1 MNIKNLM
8 HLLFMLLLT
17 VTACQRFDYDV
28 VITNGMIYDGSGA
41 EPRQADIAVKDGRI
55 QLIGNL
61 GGDYTTGKT
70 VDAGGMAVAPGF
82 INMLSWAAEP
92 LINDGRSMS
101 NIKQGVTLEI
111 FGEGW
116 SMGPL
121 NPSMKREQQRDSRHE
136 IDWTTLGEFLE
147 WLEKRGI
154 STNIASFVGGTTVRI
169 HQIGHENRLPTRD
182 EMENMRNLVRV
193 AMQEGAMG
201 LGTSLIYAPAFYATT
216 RELIELAKVAAEYDG
231 MYISHLRSEG
241 NRLVE
246 SVEEL
251 LEIAREAGIRA
262 EIHHLKAAGQEN
274 WEKLDEVI
282 ELVEAARADGLD
294 ITANMYT
301 YNAAATSLAAIMP
314 PWTQEGGH
322 EDWIERLNNVVLRRN
337 IMNEILTPS
346 DDWENFYLMAGG
358 GENIILV
365 GFRKEHLRG
374 YVGKTLSEIA
384 ELRGVDEVRTAID
397 LTIEDNSRIGA
408 IYFLMSEENVQRQ
421 IRLPWM
427 SFGSDGGSFTA
438 EGDVLNRRPHPRA
451 YGNFARLL
459 GNYVR
464 DLELISLPEAIYRLT
479 GLPATNLKLR
489 DRGFLREGYHA
500 DIVIFDPGI
509 IDDHATFENPHQ
521 YATGVQHVFVN
532 GVQVLENGDHTGAT
546 PGTVVRGPG
555 WTGWA
560 EQ

>member
-1 MNIKNLM
+1 MKLNIFPRFSLI
-8 HLLFMLLLT
+8 LLLLAM
-17 VTACQRFDYDV
+17 ACQRYDYDV
-28 VITNGMIYDGSGA
+28 VITNGMIYDGTGGD
-41 EPRQADIAVKDGRI
+41 PYQADIAVKDG
-55 QLIGNL
+55 LISIIGTIN
-61 GGDYTTGKT
+61 GDYSAATT
-70 VDAGGMAVAPGF
+70 VDAEGLAVAPGF

-121 NPSMKREQQRDSRHE
+121 NPSMKRERQRETRSDV
-136 IDWTTLGEFLE
+136 DWTTLGEFLE
-147 WLEKRGI
+147 WLERRGV
-154 STNIASFVGGTTVRI
+154 SANIASFVGGTTVRI
-169 HQIGHENRLPTRD
+169 HQIGHDNRLPSRD
-182 EMENMRNLVRV
+182 EMENMRNLVRQ
-193 AMQEGAMG
+193 AMEEGAMG
-201 LGTSLIYAPAFYATT
+201 LGTSLIYAPAFYAST
-216 RELIELAKVAAEYDG
+216 RELIELAKVAGEYDG

-241 NRLVE
+241 NRLIE
-246 SVEEL
+246 SVAEL
-251 LEIAREAGIRA
+251 LEIAREAGVRA

-274 WEKLDEVI
+274 WHKLDEVI
-282 ELVEAARADGLD
+282 EMVEAARAEGME

-322 EDWIERLNNVVLRRN
+322 DDWIERLRNVVLRRN
-337 IMNEILTPS
+337 IINEIRTPS
-346 DDWENFYLMAGG
+346 DEWENFYLMAGG

-365 GFRKEHLRG
+365 GFRRDHLRN
-374 YVGKTLSEIA
+374 YVGYSLSEIA
-384 ELRGVDEVRTAID
+384 ELRGVDEINSAID

-421 IRLPWM
+421 IQLPWM
-427 SFGSDGGSFTA
+427 SFGSDGGSFAA

-459 GNYVR
+459 GKYVR
-464 DLELISLPEAIYRLT
+464 EQQLITLPEAIHRMT

-489 DRGFLREGYHA
+489 GRGFLREGYHA
-500 DIVIFDPGI
+500 DIVVFNPETIE
-509 IDDHATFENPHQ
+509 DHATYENPHQ
-521 YATGVQHVFVN
+521 YATSVKHVFVN
-532 GVQVLENGDHTGAT
+532 GVQVLEDGEHTGAK

-555 WTGWA
+555 WTGWV
-560 EQ
+560 E

>member
-8 HLLFMLLLT
+8 HVLFLLLLT

-28 VITNGMIYDGSGA
+28 VITNGMIYDGTGA

-116 SMGPL
+116 SMGPM
-121 NPSMKREQQRDSRHE
+121 NPSMKREQQRDSRYE
-136 IDWTTLGEFLE
+136 IDWSTLGEFLE
-147 WLEKRGI
+147 WLEKRGV

-193 AMQEGAMG
+193 AMEEGAMG

-251 LEIAREAGIRA
+251 LEIAGEAGIRA

-274 WEKLDEVI
+274 WEKLDDVI
-282 ELVEAARADGLD
+282 ELVEAARAEGLD

-365 GFRKEHLRG
+365 GFRREHLRG
-374 YVGKTLSEIA
+374 YVGSSLSEIA
-384 ELRGVDEVRTAID
+384 ELRGVDEVRAAID

-421 IRLPWM
+421 IQLPWM

-500 DIVIFDPGI
+500 DIVIFDPDSI
-509 IDDHATFENPHQ
+509 EDHATFENPHQ

>member
-1 MNIKNLM
+1 MNVKNSMNVLLM
-8 HLLFMLLLT
+8 LVLLI
-17 VTACQRFDYDV
+17 TACQRYDYDV
-28 VITNGMIYDGSGA
+28 VITNGMIYDGTGA

-55 QLIGNL
+55 QFIGDL
-61 GGDYTTGKT
+61 SGDYTTGKT

-121 NPSMKREQQRDSRHE
+121 NPSMKREQQRDSRYDV
-136 IDWTTLGEFLE
+136 DWTTLGEFLD
-147 WLEKRGI
+147 WLEKRGV

-182 EMENMRNLVRV
+182 EMENMRDLVRV
-193 AMQEGAMG
+193 AMEEGAMG

-216 RELIELAKVAAEYDG
+216 RELIELAKVASEYDG

-246 SVEEL
+246 SVGEL

-274 WEKLDEVI
+274 WDKLDQVI
-282 ELVEAARADGLD
+282 ELVKAARAEGLD

-301 YNAAATSLAAIMP
+301 YNAASTSLAAIMP

-322 EDWIERLNNVVLRRN
+322 EDWIERLKNVVLRRN
-337 IMNEILTPS
+337 IMNEIRTPS

-384 ELRGVDEVRTAID
+384 GLRGVDEVRAAID

-421 IRLPWM
+421 IQLPWM
-427 SFGSDGGSFTA
+427 SFGSDGGSFAA

-451 YGNFARLL
+451 YGNFARLF
-459 GNYVR
+459 GKYVR
-464 DLELISLPEAIYRLT
+464 DQELISLPEAIYRLT
-479 GLPATNLKLR
+479 GLPAKNLRLR
-489 DRGFLREGYHA
+489 DRGFIREGYHA
-500 DIVIFDPGI
+500 DIVIFDPDSI
-509 IDDHATFENPHQ
+509 EDHATYENPHQ
-521 YATGVQHVFVN
+521 YATGVHHVFVN
-532 GVQVLENGDHTGAT
+532 GVQVLENGEHTGAT

-555 WTGWA
+555 WTGWP
-560 EQ
+560 E